1 MNNARLFDPKQTQ
14 LLPKIAKQTFQSTLR
29 IFPNYTIVSIDKPF
43 HSHTH
48 TYVHKSTLNPLNRR
62 NTTPTLKSRVHTI
75 HACLSPLSRRQGQV
89 HRVRG
94 GRNGGVGSSAFL
106 CSCSKSGGG
115 SRGGQAVK
123 LAGRNHDMKRRCG
136 IATSWPTSTRY
147 TKLCRSTVHG
157 RETRSPP
164 GGRSD
169 LSAVDGCTEAGLH
182 GDGSR
187 RRGTRVEAPVSL
199 YSSMG
204 RQLQDGNAQALG
216 VSAWRR

>member
-1 MNNARLFDPKQTQ
+1 MFPSTNRSTLTQHTYLHTQVNAKPAKSPKHDTHTKISRTREC
-14 LLPKIAKQTFQSTLR
+14 LLP
-29 IFPNYTIVSIDKPF
+29 
-43 HSHTH
+43 
-48 TYVHKSTLNPLNRR
+48 
-62 NTTPTLKSRVHTI
+62 
-75 HACLSPLSRRQGQV
+75 PLSRRQGQV